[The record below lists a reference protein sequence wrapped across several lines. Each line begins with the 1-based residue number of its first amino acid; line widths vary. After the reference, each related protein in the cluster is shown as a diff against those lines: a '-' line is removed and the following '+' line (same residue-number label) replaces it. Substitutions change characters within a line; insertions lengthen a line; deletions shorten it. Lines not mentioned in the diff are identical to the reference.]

1 MFDSL
6 SLWGAQLH
14 GQLNRCV
21 DRRSGRAS
29 EWLKLAFA
37 EPRPAERVPG
47 FQHLEIHRLRV
58 APGICY
64 REHGLPQPQCAPAR
78 FLRTAH
84 SAEQND
90 DVGALNRD
98 VPFFVAVVDEDQLP
112 GGKCGLRSEEHT
124 SELQSRENLV

>member
-29 EWLKLAFA
+29 ERLKLAFA
-37 EPRPAERVPG
+37 ESHPAERVPS
-47 FQHLEIHRLRV
+47 FQHLEIHRLRI
-58 APGICY
+58 AAGIRY
-64 REHGLPQPQCAPAR
+64 RENRLLQPQCAAAR

-84 SAEQND
+84 PPSRMTTSARLEIACTNAFSDRLLCRFRD
-90 DVGALNRD
+90 DCLKSTPRRG
-98 VPFFVAVVDEDQLP
+98 E
-112 GGKCGLRSEEHT
+112 S
-124 SELQSRENLV
+124 